1 MKKSITSFIIKK
13 FLRFDKEQPFIY
25 LSAILAFFGIAIGI
39 MVLMVTMAIMNG
51 TYKEFERKLSTM
63 NYPLTIMP
71 LYSNSVDKTLLE
83 NLELKYPELLFS
95 PFLSSQAI
103 AKSGARMEGAI
114 LFGVD
119 FIKEAKVNSIIAKAV
134 ENKKIKKFQ
143 MIIGKTLFD
152 EFNLTEGEKLTYIF
166 TNFSPSGISLTPTLK
181 RFKTIGHFTSG
192 LNAYD
197 KAYGFTDI
205 ESLRRVL
212 HSKKDVYD
220 GIHIY
225 SKDPMN
231 DINRIKKDLDGSI
244 QILGWWQ
251 QNGNFFSALEMEKR
265 ALFLVLM
272 LIILVA
278 SINIISSLLMT
289 VMHRRNDIAL
299 LLSLGTSPRQIKK
312 IFLTLGL
319 IIGLGGMAMGIGLGF
334 GSIYL
339 LQTYDIV
346 SLPADVYGSSKLP
359 VDLDTMDFIYT
370 VFGAISITLIS
381 AWYPAH
387 KASKTNLLQVLRNE

>member
-1 MKKSITSFIIKK
+1 
-13 FLRFDKEQPFIY
+13 
-25 LSAILAFFGIAIGI
+25 
-39 MVLMVTMAIMNG
+39 
-51 TYKEFERKLSTM
+51 
-63 NYPLTIMP
+63 
-71 LYSNSVDKTLLE
+71 
-83 NLELKYPELLFS
+83 
-95 PFLSSQAI
+95 
-103 AKSGARMEGAI
+103 
-114 LFGVD
+114 
-119 FIKEAKVNSIIAKAV
+119 
-134 ENKKIKKFQ
+134 
-143 MIIGKTLFD
+143 
-152 EFNLTEGEKLTYIF
+152 
-166 TNFSPSGISLTPTLK
+166 
-181 RFKTIGHFTSG
+181 
-192 LNAYD
+192 
-197 KAYGFTDI
+197 
-205 ESLRRVL
+205 
-212 HSKKDVYD
+212 
-220 GIHIY
+220 
-225 SKDPMN
+225 
-231 DINRIKKDLDGSI
+231 
-244 QILGWWQ
+244 
-251 QNGNFFSALEMEKR
+251 
-265 ALFLVLM
+265 M

-278 SINIISSLLMT
+278 SVNIISSLLMT